1 MEDYRSPRPAESVI
15 AGNRESAQQFKMSF
29 PKDIGDHGMMLSF
42 KKYNFSSTG
51 AISGTPIGSIVLPI
65 PRNLVESYSV
75 NVKGESMGLI
85 GSLVGDA
92 IAGNV
97 NVNQVLNSVANTAG
111 GSLIS
116 DPAAAANYFI
126 QSGLATTA
134 TAAAGSLLGSTIGG
148 ALAGAAGSSAVSSG
162 LSAASGTALNPHVSV
177 MFEGMNLRSH
187 NFDWSFSP
195 KNAAEGEMLQK
206 IIKVIKKNALP
217 SYQGVGASP
226 SNTALDR
233 VLLRYPNVV
242 DIKFIG
248 LDQSYFFKFKTC
260 MITQVSVDYSQHG
273 NAFFA
278 GAAGSK
284 PVMVN
289 FQLSLIESK
298 IHTADDFD
306 SGE

>member
-1 MEDYRSPRPAESVI
+1 MNDSRLGWPADPIISENKESK
-15 AGNRESAQQFKMSF
+15 QQFAMSF
-29 PKDIGDHGMMLSF
+29 PKDLGDHGMMLTF
-42 KKYNFSSTG
+42 KKYNFTSTG
-51 AISGTPIGSIVLPI
+51 GISGDQIGTITLPI
-65 PRNLVESYSV
+65 PRNIVESYSV
-75 NVKGESMGLI
+75 NVKGESMGLL

-92 IAGNV
+92 IAGNT
-97 NVNQVLNSVANTAG
+97 NVNQVMNSLANTSS

-116 DPAAAANYFI
+116 DPAAAANFFV

-134 TAAAGSLLGSTIGG
+134 SGAVGAVLGSTAGG
-148 ALAGAAGSSAVSSG
+148 LLAGAAGSSAISSG

-195 KNAAEGEMLQK
+195 KSPAEGEVLRK
-206 IIKVIKKNALP
+206 IIHTIKKNSLP
-217 SYQGVGASP
+217 SYQGVGAERSG
-226 SNTALDR
+226 TALDR

-260 MITQVSVDYSQHG
+260 MITQVTVDYSQHG
-273 NAFFA
+273 NALFA
-278 GAAGSK
+278 SSTGSK

>member
-1 MEDYRSPRPAESVI
+1 MNDSRHWEPVESVVSG
-15 AGNRESAQQFKMSF
+15 AKESTQTFNMSF
-29 PKDIGDHGMMLSF
+29 PKDIGEHGMLLSF
-42 KKYNFSSTG
+42 KKYSFSSTG
-51 AISGTPIGSIVLPI
+51 SISGQPVGSILLPI
-65 PRNLVESYSV
+65 PRNIVESYSV

-92 IAGNV
+92 VAGNV
-97 NVNQVLNSVANTAG
+97 NVSQVLNSVANTQG
-111 GSLIS
+111 GALIS
-116 DPAAAANYFI
+116 DTTAAANFFV

-134 TAAAGSLLGSTIGG
+134 AGAVGSLLGSGAGG
-148 ALAGAAGSSAVSSG
+148 LLAGAAGSSAVSSG

-195 KNAAEGEMLQK
+195 KSPSEGETLRK
-206 IIKVIKKNALP
+206 IIQMIKKNSLP

-226 SNTALDR
+226 SGTALDR

-248 LDQSYFFKFKTC
+248 LDESYFFKFKTC
-260 MITQVSVDYSQHG
+260 MITQVTVDYSQHG

-278 GAAGSK
+278 GATGSK
-284 PVMVN
+284 PVMIN

-306 SGE
+306 TGE

>member
-1 MEDYRSPRPAESVI
+1 
-15 AGNRESAQQFKMSF
+15 MSY
-29 PKDIGDHGMMLSF
+29 PKDIGEHGMMLTF
-42 KKYNFSSTG
+42 KKYNFTSTG
-51 AISGTPIGSIVLPI
+51 SIAGQTIGSITLPI
-65 PRNLVESYSV
+65 PRNIVESYSV
-75 NVKGESMGLI
+75 NVKGESMGLL

-97 NVNQVLNSVANTAG
+97 NVNQVMNSLANTAG

-116 DPAAAANYFI
+116 DPAAAANFFV

-134 TAAAGSLLGSTIGG
+134 SGAVGSVLGSTVGG
-148 ALAGAAGSSAVSSG
+148 AIAGAAGSSAISSG

-187 NFDWSFSP
+187 NFDWTFSP
-195 KNAAEGEMLQK
+195 KSASEGEALRR
-206 IIKVIKKNALP
+206 IIRTIKKNALP
-217 SYQGVGASP
+217 SYQSVGGEK

-260 MITQVSVDYSQHG
+260 MVTQVTVDYSQHG
-273 NAFFA
+273 NALFA

-306 SGE
+306 TGE